1 MYCVLEGDVTKDN
14 GVLQTT
20 YQNFLRKVYTQ
31 TSKSC
36 QSRSLDIE
44 RSLSSY
50 ESVNNALTLVNILE
64 MTLVKFFEYLSFS
77 SKSIYV
83 PFEALIT
90 EYNSRLDVLVKMLT
104 RDEYR
109 LLAWPIPELC
119 SIDLASASN
128 LTLK

>member
-1 MYCVLEGDVTKDN
+1 M
-14 GVLQTT
+14 
-20 YQNFLRKVYTQ
+20 
-31 TSKSC
+31 
-36 QSRSLDIE
+36 
-44 RSLSSY
+44 
-50 ESVNNALTLVNILE
+50 
-64 MTLVKFFEYLSFS
+64 
-77 SKSIYV
+77 

>member
-1 MYCVLEGDVTKDN
+1 LYCVLEGDVTKDN

-20 YQNFLRKVYTQ
+20 YRNFLRKVYTQ

>member
-20 YQNFLRKVYTQ
+20 YRNFLRKVYTQ

>member
-1 MYCVLEGDVTKDN
+1 LYCVLEGDVTKDN

-20 YQNFLRKVYTQ
+20 YRNFLRQVYTK